1 MNLAVKAAL
10 AVAIVGMLADVGM
23 VLTRNQGMRLFTKP
37 IGLAALTYAAIACS
51 PTVPSQRAW
60 FVAAFAL
67 SLAGDVF
74 LLWEDKLFIPGLVS
88 FLLGH
93 VAFVV
98 GFCARGQRAGWA
110 LLGVMIVTMAL
121 APIAPRLLSAI
132 GRGPERAMAV
142 PVALYMVVISAMAV
156 TAVGAGPFVAMLGAW
171 LFMASDTTLAWNRF
185 VKPDPRLNVVVMVT
199 YFAAQLL
206 LFFALVA

>member
-1 MNLAVKAAL
+1 M
-10 AVAIVGMLADVGM
+10 AVALVGMLADVGM
-23 VLTRNQGMRLFTKP
+23 VLTRNQAMRLFTKP
-37 IGLAALTYAAIACS
+37 IGLAALTYAAIACNPS
-51 PTVPSQRAW
+51 VPSQRSW

-98 GFCARGQRAGWA
+98 GFCARGLSPTNA
-110 LLGVMIVTMAL
+110 LLGSLAVAIAL
-121 APIAPRLLSAI
+121 
-132 GRGPERAMAV
+132 V
-142 PVALYMVVISAMAV
+142 PVAPKILRAIHGGPDRSMVVPVAIYMVIISAMAI
-156 TAVGAGPFVAMLGAW
+156 TAAGAGPIVAVVGAW

-199 YFAAQLL
+199 YFAAQVL
-206 LFFALVA
+206 LFLGLVA

>member
-10 AVAIVGMLADVGM
+10 AVAIVGMLADIGM
-23 VLTRNQGMRLFTKP
+23 VLTRNQAMRLFTKP
-37 IGLAALTYAAIACS
+37 IGLAALTFAAIACIPAS
-51 PTVPSQRAW
+51 SSQRAW

-93 VAFVV
+93 VAFVI
-98 GFCARGQRAGWA
+98 GFCAHGQRAGWA
-110 LLGVMIVTMAL
+110 LLGVMVVTLAL
-121 APIAPRLLSAI
+121 APVAPRLLSAI
-132 GRGPERAMAV
+132 ARGPERQMAL
-142 PVALYMVVISAMAV
+142 PVAIYMVVISAMSI
-156 TAVGAGPFVAMLGAW
+156 TAVGSGPLVAMLGAW
-171 LFMASDTTLAWNRF
+171 LFMVSDTTLAWNRF
-185 VKPDPRLNVVVMVT
+185 VKPRPASGVVVMVT

-206 LFFALVA
+206 LFFALLP